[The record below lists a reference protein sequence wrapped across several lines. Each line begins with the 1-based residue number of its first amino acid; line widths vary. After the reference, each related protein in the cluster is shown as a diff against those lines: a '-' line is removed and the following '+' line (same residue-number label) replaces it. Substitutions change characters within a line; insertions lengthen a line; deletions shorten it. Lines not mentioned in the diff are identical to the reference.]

1 MSLDNEIKKHDE
13 IDLSKL
19 IIKILNNKLKISL
32 FAFASIFVIFIYHFS
47 LPPTKISYKVQSEIR
62 PISIFEEAD
71 YVLYNSYINQMTN
84 GSMST
89 DFFTHNFPAYM
100 EINKKILLELFLEEI
115 IHEIETEDSK
125 KKLFQ
130 EAIEKFEIV
139 KKEDYTNDSELK
151 SAVVKL
157 ASSIQ
162 LNTYVYNQNVVKA
175 IDFRVNNINQLT
187 NFVKFIEKNI
197 NQRIQKR
204 LEMSFE
210 NQILTQKKLREF
222 EIKDTEIDLKVAKKN
237 YELDVKLK
245 ANLNDQE
252 KGLNEEEEDAAY
264 KHDIKLLNL
273 LNNIE
278 SKLSFLIRGNDLKRF
293 ENIILA
299 SPITKPEKF
308 IAAKLVITKI
318 NEKGTNDGPPLV
330 TKLIMA
336 GLFGLILGIFYM
348 LISSAIIR
356 KNS

>member
-71 YVLYNSYINQMTN
+71 YVLYNSYINQKTN
-84 GSMST
+84 GRMST

>member
-32 FAFASIFVIFIYHFS
+32 FAFASIFVIFIHHFT
-47 LPPTKISYKVQSEIR
+47 LPSNKISYKVQSEIR

-71 YVLYNSYINQMTN
+71 YILYNSFINQVTNINQVTDNNVSKDNSMHGFPSYMT
-84 GSMST
+84 
-89 DFFTHNFPAYM
+89 
-100 EINKKILLELFLEEI
+100 INKKILLELFIEEI
-115 IHEIETEDSK
+115 IREIESDDSR

-139 KKEDYTNDSELK
+139 KKEEYTNNSEFK
-151 SAVVKL
+151 SAVAKL
-157 ASSIQ
+157 ASSIK
-162 LNTYVYNQNVVKA
+162 LNNYIDQTMFKTV
-175 IDFRVNNINQLT
+175 DFRAHDINQVT

-197 NQRIQKR
+197 NQQIQKR
-204 LEMSFE
+204 LEKSFE

-222 EIKDTEIDLKVAKKN
+222 EIKDTKIDLENAKKN
-237 YELDVKLK
+237 YELDINLK
-245 ANLNDQE
+245 ANLNEQ
-252 KGLNEEEEDAAY
+252 KKVLNGEEIDTIN
-264 KHDIKLLNL
+264 KLNL
-273 LNNIE
+273 LNNIKSRLE
-278 SKLSFLIRGNDLKRF
+278 FLTRNNDLKRF
-293 ENIILA
+293 ENIISA
-299 SPITKPEKF
+299 SPIKKPEKF

-336 GLFGLILGIFYM
+336 CVFGLILGVFYI
-348 LISSAIIR
+348 LIASSVIR